1 MANTPVRQYIG
12 ARYVPLIA
20 NPAEWDNTKTYE
32 PLTIV
37 LHEGNSYTSRQYV
50 PTGIDITNNEYW
62 ALTGN
67 YNAQIEQ
74 YRQTTQNV
82 LDKATNNETNIN
94 SINAN
99 LNALHANTV
108 ENAAD
113 LYNTIQYSQKR
124 KHIIFIGDS
133 ITAGYGLNNPETD
146 TYTHRLSSAL
156 NMTEH
161 TYAQHGAGFV
171 ATALETPFNSLN
183 TLTERAIADTTF
195 NHNDVGIIF
204 LMGGINDDYTQANT
218 AVTNCIQDIIK
229 LHENFPNATIYLG
242 ICPTCG
248 LSRQNNKKIYSG
260 IPAAS
265 PNITALSGINIPYL
279 HKIQAWNLLWQNPN
293 NTTDGLHPNKN
304 GHNMLSSQL
313 LSAISGTPITTNV
326 DISSLWLDGSIRS
339 ITTKEQIPNDKIY
352 SWIKTHLNNINN
364 TYPNILAIE
373 NAIILKSSISIKL
386 AIELDGTQPEVIRIP
401 ITKLPTFLQKWRPDD
416 FYTYTPSY
424 NAYQFSENFDNIG
437 NMTNIQVLTQII
449 YNYQTS
455 CVEIVLSMSK
465 KPTTGIFNITLLY
478 PTFIIPLVG
487 INA

>member
-12 ARYVPLIA
+12 ARYVPLFA
-20 NPAEWDNTKTYE
+20 DPAEWDKTKTYE

-50 PTGIDITNNEYW
+50 PTGININNNEYW

-67 YNAQIEQ
+67 YNAQVEQ
-74 YRQTTQNV
+74 YRRDTQSV
-82 LDKATNNETNIN
+82 LNKTAANETSIN
-94 SINAN
+94 NINAN
-99 LNALHANTV
+99 LSALHANTV
-108 ENAAD
+108 ENATD

-133 ITAGYGLNNPETD
+133 ITAGYGLQNPETD
-146 TYTHRLSSAL
+146 TYTHQLSSAL

-161 TYAQHGAGFV
+161 TYAQDGAGFV
-171 ATALETPFNSLN
+171 ANATTAPFNSLN
-183 TLTERAIADTTF
+183 TLTEKAIADTTF
-195 NHNDVGIIF
+195 NHNDVGVIF
-204 LMGGINDDYTQANT
+204 LMGGINDDYTQAN
-218 AVTNCIQDIIK
+218 AAATNCTQDIIK
-229 LHENFPNATIYLG
+229 LHTSFPNATIYLG

-248 LSRQNNKKIYSG
+248 LSRQNNKTIYSG

-265 PNITALSGINIPYL
+265 PNIAKLSAINLPYV
-279 HKIQAWNLLWQNPN
+279 HKIQAWNLLWQNPT

-304 GHNMLSSQL
+304 GHKALSSQL
-313 LSAISGTPITTNV
+313 LSTISGTPITTNID
-326 DISSLWLDGSIRS
+326 DISLWGNGSIRS
-339 ITTKEQIPNDKIY
+339 ITTKEQIPDDNIY

-364 TYPNILAIE
+364 TFPNLIATE
-373 NAIILKSSISIKL
+373 NTIILKSSISIKL
-386 AIELDGTQPEVIRIP
+386 AIDFDGTQPETIRIP

-416 FYTYTPSY
+416 FYTYIPSY
-424 NAYQFSENFDNIG
+424 NTYQFSQNFSTIG
-437 NMTNIQVLTQII
+437 DETNIQVLTQII

-455 CVEIVLSMSK
+455 CVEIVVSMSK
-465 KPTTGIFNITLLY
+465 KPTTGTFKITLLY